1 MSQVL
6 MPCAKYLSDKRAIM
20 TQSTGIKKT
29 MAAAK
34 PAPKT
39 SAKVPAKP
47 AAKAPG
53 KASVSAAK
61 SAVKAS
67 ITSKKPVKPVAV
79 PVKKSVPAPKQ
90 ALKTVT
96 KGAAKPVAKPAAKV
110 ATKPAAKSAPVRTVT
125 KAGAKTSAPTKHP
138 VKTVGKQSADAKSV
152 SKSASKSVVQSV
164 KESMKSVSQAK
175 PKAAP
180 VKTPEKA
187 AAKTAAKPATKPAA
201 NAAPKAPVK
210 VAAKPAA
217 KVAAKP
223 VAASKTAPVKAA
235 KTAATKAAPVAPAK
249 VAPAALVAS
258 KAPGK
263 VDVSKPAPVK
273 AGKGEGDEKPVKAAG
288 RPPGGTGRRPGRPS
302 KNPNNNAD
310 SEFGDAGDGD
320 GEVEALPELKPVKRG
335 KRGKGEGKDLIARGP
350 MTPEEYEARRNRLK
364 LLIKLGKDRG
374 YLTYGEIND
383 HLPDDLVDAEAID
396 GIISTFSD
404 MGIAV
409 YDQAPDAE
417 TLLLG
422 ENAPVATSDDDVE
435 DEAEAALT
443 TVDSDFG
450 RTTDPVRMYMREMG
464 TVELLTREGEIEIA
478 KRIEGGLKDM
488 VKAISTCPTTIN
500 EIISH
505 VQRVRDAQAQID
517 EVIDGLV
524 DDDGAEYAGAGVAD
538 EAEEDGPAGGMSSKQ
553 LEDLRVKGLAKFDIV
568 ATQFIRMRTAYEKE
582 GYRSETYMLAQ
593 EVILNELMGVRF
605 TAKMVERLADTLRQQ
620 VEEVRKIERAV
631 LHTCVD
637 RAGMPRAHFI
647 KVFPGNETNL
657 QWVITEIESAADY
670 SITLKR
676 HVPAVQ
682 ELQQKLIDLQTRV
695 VLPLKDLKDVNKKMA
710 TGEAKARKAKR
721 EMTEANLRLV
731 ISIAK
736 KYTNR
741 GLQFLDLIQE
751 GNIGLMKA
759 VDKFEY
765 RRGYKFS
772 TYATWWIRQA
782 ITRSIADQART
793 IRIPVH
799 MIETINKMNRISRQI
814 LQETGAEP
822 DPATLASK
830 MDMPEDKIRKILKI
844 AKEPISMET
853 PIGDDDDSHLGDFIE
868 DTHTLAPADAALHS
882 SMHNVVK
889 EVLDSLT
896 PREAK
901 VLRMR
906 FGIEMSTDQTL
917 EEVGKQF
924 DVTRE
929 RIRQIEA
936 KALRKLRHPS
946 RSDKLKSFLE
956 GQ

>member
-1 MSQVL
+1 
-6 MPCAKYLSDKRAIM
+6 M
-20 TQSTGIKKT
+20 TQASGIKKT
-29 MAAAK
+29 MAASKSAS
-34 PAPKT
+34 KT
-39 SAKVPAKP
+39 SVKVSKTPPKP
-47 AAKAPG
+47 AAKASTKAPA
-53 KASVSAAK
+53 KAASVKSAAK
-61 SAVKAS
+61 A
-67 ITSKKPVKPVAV
+67 PVKSSPA
-79 PVKKSVPAPKQ
+79 KKV
-90 ALKTVT
+90 V
-96 KGAAKPVAKPAAKV
+96 AKPVAKPAKPVAKSTPKSPLKSAVKVSVKTASSSSGKNSASKSSKVSPSVKPVSKSAAKTAVVKTVKDSMKSASKASPKVV
-110 ATKPAAKSAPVRTVT
+110 AKATKEKSPVKAVAKPAAKPAAKSSAKPAAKSA
-125 KAGAKTSAPTKHP
+125 
-138 VKTVGKQSADAKSV
+138 
-152 SKSASKSVVQSV
+152 
-164 KESMKSVSQAK
+164 AK
-175 PKAAP
+175 P
-180 VKTPEKA
+180 
-187 AAKTAAKPATKPAA
+187 AAKPAEKLPSKSAAKPEAKA
-201 NAAPKAPVK
+201 APVK
-210 VAAKPAA
+210 VAAKPVA
-217 KVAAKP
+217 KVAGKAE
-223 VAASKTAPVKAA
+223 KAA
-235 KTAATKAAPVAPAK
+235 DKAAEVSAK
-249 VAPAALVAS
+249 VAPAAVAAAS

-263 VDVSKPAPVK
+263 VDVSKPAK
-273 AGKGEGDEKPVKAAG
+273 AAKGEGEEKPAKAG
-288 RPPGGTGRRPGRPS
+288 RPVGGTGRRPGRPS
-302 KNPNNNAD
+302 KNPNN
-310 SEFGDAGDGD
+310 GGD
-320 GEVEALPELKPVKRG
+320 GEFDVGDADGEAEVVPDFKPVKRG
-335 KRGKGEGKDLIARGP
+335 KRGTKGEGKDLIARGP
-350 MTPEEYEARRNRLK
+350 VTPEEYEARRNRLK
-364 LLIKLGKDRG
+364 QLIKLGKDRG

-478 KRIEGGLKDM
+478 KRIEDGLKHM
-488 VKAISTCPTTIN
+488 VMAISACPTTIN
-500 EIISH
+500 EIIAH

-517 EVIDGLV
+517 EVVDGLV
-524 DDDGAEYAGAGVAD
+524 DPDDGEEYAGAGVAD
-538 EAEEDGPAGGMSSKQ
+538 EAEDDGPAGGMSSKQ

-568 ATQFIRMRTAYEKE
+568 ADQFNKMKAAYEQD
-582 GYRSETYMLAQ
+582 GYRSKAYMAAQ
-593 EVILNELMGVRF
+593 EAIQSELMGIRF
-605 TAKMVERLADTLRQQ
+605 TAKMVERLADTLRAQ
-620 VEEVRKIERAV
+620 VEDVRKIERAV

-637 RAGMPRAHFI
+637 RAGMPREHFI

-657 QWVITEIESAADY
+657 EWVLGEIASESPY
-670 SITLKR
+670 SHTLKR

-682 ELQQKLIDLQTRV
+682 ELQQKLIDLQERV

-868 DTHTLAPADAALHS
+868 DTLTLAPSDAALHS

-946 RSDKLKSFLE
+946 RADKLKSFLE
-956 GQ
+956 NQ

>member
-1 MSQVL
+1 
-6 MPCAKYLSDKRAIM
+6 
-20 TQSTGIKKT
+20 
-29 MAAAK
+29 
-34 PAPKT
+34 
-39 SAKVPAKP
+39 
-47 AAKAPG
+47 
-53 KASVSAAK
+53 
-61 SAVKAS
+61 
-67 ITSKKPVKPVAV
+67 
-79 PVKKSVPAPKQ
+79 
-90 ALKTVT
+90 
-96 KGAAKPVAKPAAKV
+96 VAKPAAKPT
-110 ATKPAAKSAPVRTVT
+110 AKPNVKVDPKAGSKSPVKAAAKSADKIVKKTPAT
-125 KAGAKTSAPTKHP
+125 KQEIK
-138 VKTVGKQSADAKSV
+138 SADKKPAG
-152 SKSASKSVVQSV
+152 QS
-164 KESMKSVSQAK
+164 S
-175 PKAAP
+175 
-180 VKTPEKA
+180 
-187 AAKTAAKPATKPAA
+187 TAAKAVAKTTT
-201 NAAPKAPVK
+201 PVK
-210 VAAKPAA
+210 GVGEVKNKVVKSTEVKDTKAAKEDKAVTADKPSKEAKPA
-217 KVAAKP
+217 KEAKP
-223 VAASKTAPVKAA
+223 S
-235 KTAATKAAPVAPAK
+235 
-249 VAPAALVAS
+249 
-258 KAPGK
+258 
-263 VDVSKPAPVK
+263 
-273 AGKGEGDEKPVKAAG
+273 

-310 SEFGDAGDGD
+310 SEFGDPNDGD
-320 GEVEALPELKPVKRG
+320 GEVEVVPDFKPAKRG
-335 KRGKGEGKDLIARGP
+335 KRGKGEGKELLSRGP
-350 MTPEEYEARRNRLK
+350 VSPEEYEARRNRLK

-417 TLLLG
+417 TLLIG
-422 ENAPVATSDDDVE
+422 ENAPMPASDDDVE

-478 KRIEGGLKDM
+478 KRIEDGLKHM
-488 VKAISTCPTTIN
+488 VMAISACPTTVN
-500 EIISH
+500 EILNH
-505 VQRVRDAQAQID
+505 VQRVKDGQAQID
-517 EVIDGLV
+517 EIVDGLV
-524 DDDGAEYAGAGVAD
+524 DQEGEEYAGAGVVD
-538 EAEEDGPAGGMSSKQ
+538 EADEDGPAGGMSSKQ
-553 LEDLRVKGLAKFDIV
+553 LEDLRVKGLAKFEIV
-568 ATQFIRMRTAYEKE
+568 GTQFVKMRAAYEVD
-582 GYRSETYMLAQ
+582 GYRSPTYMKAQ
-593 EVILNELMGVRF
+593 ELIQNELMGIRF
-605 TAKMVERLADTLRQQ
+605 TAKMVERLADTLRAQ
-620 VEEVRKIERAV
+620 VEEVRQLERAV

-637 RAGMPRAHFI
+637 RAGMPRGHFI
-647 KVFPGNETNL
+647 KVFPGHETNL
-657 QWVITEIESAADY
+657 EWVLAEVEANHDY
-670 SITLKR
+670 SHTLRR
-676 HVPAVQ
+676 HIPAVQ
-682 ELQQKLIDLQTRV
+682 ELQQKLIDLQSRV
-695 VLPLKDLKDVNKKMA
+695 VLPLKDLKEVNKRMA

-822 DPATLASK
+822 DPATLAAK

-868 DTHTLAPADAALHS
+868 DTLTLAPSDAALHS

-946 RSDKLKSFLE
+946 RADKLKSFLE

>member
-1 MSQVL
+1 
-6 MPCAKYLSDKRAIM
+6 M
-20 TQSTGIKKT
+20 TQGTG
-29 MAAAK
+29 
-34 PAPKT
+34 KT
-39 SAKVPAKP
+39 SA
-47 AAKAPG
+47 
-53 KASVSAAK
+53 
-61 SAVKAS
+61 
-67 ITSKKPVKPVAV
+67 
-79 PVKKSVPAPKQ
+79 
-90 ALKTVT
+90 
-96 KGAAKPVAKPAAKV
+96 VAK
-110 ATKPAAKSAPVRTVT
+110 
-125 KAGAKTSAPTKHP
+125 
-138 VKTVGKQSADAKSV
+138 
-152 SKSASKSVVQSV
+152 
-164 KESMKSVSQAK
+164 
-175 PKAAP
+175 
-180 VKTPEKA
+180 
-187 AAKTAAKPATKPAA
+187 KTAAKKTKAQSA
-201 NAAPKAPVK
+201 ELESV
-210 VAAKPAA
+210 
-217 KVAAKP
+217 
-223 VAASKTAPVKAA
+223 VKAGSVTA
-235 KTAATKAAPVAPAK
+235 AAESTAATTVKK
-249 VAPAALVAS
+249 VA
-258 KAPGK
+258 K
-263 VDVSKPAPVK
+263 K
-273 AGKGEGDEKPVKAAG
+273 AGEARAPKVAG
-288 RPPGGTGRRPGRPS
+288 GRKPGRPA
-302 KNPNNNAD
+302 KNANNDGAD
-310 SEFGDAGDGD
+310 FVDDDSDG
-320 GEVEALPELKPVKRG
+320 GEVIPDLKPLPKRG
-335 KRGKGEGKDLIARGP
+335 GKRAKGEKESPSRSQ
-350 MTPEEYEARRNRLK
+350 MTPEEQEARRNRLK
-364 LLIKLGKDRG
+364 ILIKLVKDRG
-374 YLTYGEIND
+374 YLTYGEINY

-404 MGIAV
+404 MGISV

-417 TLLLG
+417 TLLMSD
-422 ENAPVATSDDDVE
+422 NVPTAASDDDVE

-478 KRIEGGLKDM
+478 KRIEDGLKHM
-488 VKAISTCPTTIN
+488 VMAIAACPTTVN
-500 EIISH
+500 EILEHIR
-505 VQRVRDAQAQID
+505 RVRDGSAQID
-517 EVIDGLV
+517 EVVDGLI
-524 DDDGAEYAGAGVAD
+524 DDEGEEYAGSGVSSD
-538 EAEEDGPAGGMSSKQ
+538 DDDGPAGGMSSKQ
-553 LEDLRVKGLAKFDIV
+553 LEYLRTKALKKFDLVESWFDKMRV
-568 ATQFIRMRTAYEKE
+568 AFEADGYKSPAYTEARE
-582 GYRSETYMLAQ
+582 AIHS
-593 EVILNELMGVRF
+593 ELMGVRF
-605 TAKMVERLADTLRQQ
+605 TAKMVERLADALRVQ
-620 VEEVRKIERAV
+620 VAEVRTHERAAMAI
-631 LHTCVD
+631 CVN

-647 KVFPGNETNL
+647 KAFPGNETDL
-657 QWVITEIESAADY
+657 DWVAHEVAAGYAY
-670 SITLKR
+670 SETLSR
-676 HVPAVQ
+676 HEPAIQ
-682 ELQQKLIDLQTRV
+682 EVQQKLIELQRSV
-695 VLPLKDLKDVNKKMA
+695 VLPLKDLKDVNKRMA

-799 MIETINKMNRISRQI
+799 MIETINKMNRINRQI

-822 DPATLASK
+822 DPATLAQK
-830 MDMPEDKIRKILKI
+830 MDMPEDKVRKILKI

-868 DTHTLAPADAALHS
+868 DTGTVSPSDSALHG
-882 SMHNVVK
+882 SMRDVVK

-946 RSDKLKSFLE
+946 RADKLKSFLE

>member
-1 MSQVL
+1 
-6 MPCAKYLSDKRAIM
+6 M
-20 TQSTGIKKT
+20 TQGTGKASTAAKKT
-29 MAAAK
+29 TAKKTKAAGIAPEAEVKSARGAAVPEATAAKKTARKAVAEKAPADKPAAAK
-34 PAPKT
+34 KA
-39 SAKVPAKP
+39 AADKP
-47 AAKAPG
+47 RAAKA
-53 KASVSAAK
+53 
-61 SAVKAS
+61 
-67 ITSKKPVKPVAV
+67 V
-79 PVKKSVPAPKQ
+79 PS
-90 ALKTVT
+90 
-96 KGAAKPVAKPAAKV
+96 
-110 ATKPAAKSAPVRTVT
+110 
-125 KAGAKTSAPTKHP
+125 
-138 VKTVGKQSADAKSV
+138 
-152 SKSASKSVVQSV
+152 
-164 KESMKSVSQAK
+164 
-175 PKAAP
+175 
-180 VKTPEKA
+180 
-187 AAKTAAKPATKPAA
+187 
-201 NAAPKAPVK
+201 
-210 VAAKPAA
+210 
-217 KVAAKP
+217 
-223 VAASKTAPVKAA
+223 
-235 KTAATKAAPVAPAK
+235 
-249 VAPAALVAS
+249 
-258 KAPGK
+258 
-263 VDVSKPAPVK
+263 
-273 AGKGEGDEKPVKAAG
+273 G
-288 RPPGGTGRRPGRPS
+288 RKPGRPA
-302 KNPNNNAD
+302 KNA
-310 SEFGDAGDGD
+310 GGDGGDYVDDDVED
-320 GEVEALPELKPVKRG
+320 GEVIPDLKPLPKRG
-335 KRGKGEGKDLIARGP
+335 GKRAKGEKDSPSRSQ
-350 MTPEEYEARRNRLK
+350 MTPEEQEARRNRLK
-364 LLIKLGKDRG
+364 ILIKLGKDRG

-404 MGIAV
+404 MGISV

-417 TLLLG
+417 TLLMSD
-422 ENAPVATSDDDVE
+422 NVPSAASDDDVE

-478 KRIEGGLKDM
+478 KRIEDGLKHM
-488 VKAISTCPTTIN
+488 VMAIAACPTTVN
-500 EIISH
+500 EILEH
-505 VQRVRDAQAQID
+505 VRRVRDGSAQID
-517 EVIDGLV
+517 EVVDGLI
-524 DDDGAEYAGAGVAD
+524 DEEGEDYAGSGVASD
-538 EAEEDGPAGGMSSKQ
+538 EDDGPAGGMSSKQ
-553 LEDLRVKGLAKFDIV
+553 LEYLRTKALKIFDEVETWFDKMRV
-568 ATQFIRMRTAYEKE
+568 AFESE
-582 GYRSETYMLAQ
+582 GYRSTAYVQAREAIHGQ
-593 EVILNELMGVRF
+593 LMGVRF
-605 TAKMVERLADTLRQQ
+605 TAKMVERLADALRAQ
-620 VEEVRKIERAV
+620 VAEVRAQERAAMSI
-631 LHTCVD
+631 CVS
-637 RAGMPRAHFI
+637 RAGMPRNHFI
-647 KVFPGNETNL
+647 KAFPGNETNL
-657 QWVITEIESAADY
+657 GWVDEEIAAGHDY
-670 SITLKR
+670 SETLAR
-676 HVPAVQ
+676 HAPAIQ
-682 ELQQKLIDLQTRV
+682 EVQQKLIELQRNV
-695 VLPLKDLKDVNKKMA
+695 VLPLKDLKDVNKRMA

-799 MIETINKMNRISRQI
+799 MIETINKMNRINRQI

-822 DPATLASK
+822 DPATLAQK
-830 MDMPEDKIRKILKI
+830 MDMPEDKVRKILKI

-868 DTHTLAPADAALHS
+868 DTGTVSPSDSALHG
-882 SMHNVVK
+882 SMRDVVK

-946 RSDKLKSFLE
+946 RADKLKSFLE